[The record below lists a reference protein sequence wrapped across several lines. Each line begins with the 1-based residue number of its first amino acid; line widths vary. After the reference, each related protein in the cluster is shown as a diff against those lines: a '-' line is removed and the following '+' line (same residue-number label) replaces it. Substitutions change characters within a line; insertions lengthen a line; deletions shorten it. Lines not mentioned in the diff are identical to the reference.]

1 MAENLFTKYKDFRP
15 ADYLKEKT
23 DYSDKVYMD
32 TQAKLEELKGAP
44 FKELQLNQ
52 REKDTNQLIS
62 GFETLGMS
70 PMKATSLARDLI
82 GRPDLTDGIES
93 TGLLDFTPYAPL
105 VYYLPEEIEN
115 FKRAREQG
123 SVGGQ
128 VLSGAMIGLDLAS
141 VLPFGFL
148 ATRGGKKLKSFADSL
163 KNKIRPNQ
171 ETPQIGA
178 FSSILDDKTVPTMLP
193 STKRASPN
201 LAMVNP
207 RVLDEFGFFYKSEE
221 LANKMKQNKGSGA
234 DFDNYFKGQGITET
248 ELFNTGLEE
257 LFKSDT
263 VTKKEIQDTI
273 KANKLQLYEKTY
285 QSDGITE
292 GSNLIF
298 EDITKKIDTPPS
310 YLKFSKNEIDF
321 NLGARNREDNYPGDA
336 IIAEYEKMI
345 PTEVLEDTKT
355 GYKITYDPQGEYY
368 LTFKKGKDINDIKQS
383 EQAIN
388 LMDMGDDVD
397 DMRFNEIAG
406 KGNKNEAILQTESY
420 AIRNGDLEPTNTRFS
435 DLTQLGGSNYREFV
449 LGRQSFDPELAARG
463 EFSVKSDFKQDAHFP
478 DYNPIVHIRTKDRTL
493 DDGSKTLYVEEMQ
506 SDRGQAGRKK
516 GFREGSRSYA
526 KLEQKMK
533 GYNKE
538 LLDNFANTEIKLK
551 APEQELLYQLKNPN
565 RPPIRVPLRED
576 TSLLMAEKYNQ
587 GATVPD
593 IVYDYE
599 NSRMPNE
606 YKTLKLSEYIELL
619 SDPNYPLKGEIGT
632 YNLMRNVNAL
642 ALQNLDTMPKGIN
655 YELLPEEQKLNL
667 LRSSL
672 QDISYNRYYLGNRF
686 DDLDTFAGY
695 ADELRNNITETG
707 NLMRSNIP
715 GGDLV
720 EKTEDWTK
728 AGIKR
733 LLQRAVKEGHD
744 SVSFSPG
751 QVQVDRWGNDGLY
764 QHYDVMIPK
773 MAEKVAGKANVSRRK
788 VEIKPDKKYIVTEE
802 ATQDMFD
809 PIFMVREEGNEFK
822 MPVASFTSRE
832 AAENNAEV
840 RNSTQLQESVTITI
854 TPELKDKILKGLSL
868 FTVGGGTALGLQ
880 EQIGALGNMPS
891 TQANLT

>member
-1 MAENLFTKYKDFRP
+1 
-15 ADYLKEKT
+15 
-23 DYSDKVYMD
+23 
-32 TQAKLEELKGAP
+32 
-44 FKELQLNQ
+44 
-52 REKDTNQLIS
+52 
-62 GFETLGMS
+62 
-70 PMKATSLARDLI
+70 
-82 GRPDLTDGIES
+82 
-93 TGLLDFTPYAPL
+93 
-105 VYYLPEEIEN
+105 
-115 FKRAREQG
+115 
-123 SVGGQ
+123 
-128 VLSGAMIGLDLAS
+128 
-141 VLPFGFL
+141 
-148 ATRGGKKLKSFADSL
+148 
-163 KNKIRPNQ
+163 
-171 ETPQIGA
+171 
-178 FSSILDDKTVPTMLP
+178 
-193 STKRASPN
+193 
-201 LAMVNP
+201 
-207 RVLDEFGFFYKSEE
+207 
-221 LANKMKQNKGSGA
+221 MKQNKGSGA

-298 EDITKKIDTPPS
+298 EDITKKIDKPPS

-321 NLGARNREDNYPGDA
+321 NIGTRTREDALREDPA
-336 IIAEYEKMI
+336 IMAEYEKMI

-355 GYKITYDPQGEYY
+355 GYKITFDPKDEYF

-463 EFSVKSDFKQDAHFP
+463 EFSVKSDFKQDSHFP

-533 GYNKE
+533 GYNNE
-538 LLDNFANTEIKLK
+538 LLDTFANLKIQLK
-551 APEQELLYQLKNPN
+551 APEQELLYQLNNPN
-565 RPPIRVPLRED
+565 RPPIRVPLKDDVSE
-576 TSLLMAEKYNQ
+576 LMAEKYNQ
-587 GATVPD
+587 GAVIPD
-593 IVYDYE
+593 ILYDYE
-599 NSRMPNE
+599 KNRMPE
-606 YKTLKLSEYIELL
+606 QFKTMKLTDYIEFL
-619 SDPNYPLKGEIGT
+619 SDPRNPIKGEIGQ
-632 YNLMRNVNAL
+632 YNLMRNIGGLSTLPKVS
-642 ALQNLDTMPKGIN
+642 NLPNKLDFSA
-655 YELLPEEQKLNL
+655 LPEEKQINL
-667 LRSSL
+667 LRSAL
-672 QDISYNRYYLGNRF
+672 QDIRYDRYDLTGNNMFSDR
-686 DDLDTFAGY
+686 DTFAGY

-751 QVQVDRWGNDGLY
+751 QVQVDRWNNDGLY

-773 MAEKVAGKANVSRRK
+773 MAEKVAGKANVSRRV

-802 ATQDMFD
+802 GTQDMFD
-809 PIFMVREEGNEFK
+809 PLYMVREEGNEFK
-822 MPVASFTSRE
+822 MPVASFTTRE
-832 AAENNAEV
+832 AAENNAEF
-840 RNSTQLQESVTITI
+840 RNTTQLQESVTITI

-868 FTVGGGTALGLQ
+868 FTVGGGTALGLE

>member
-1 MAENLFTKYKDFRP
+1 M
-15 ADYLKEKT
+15 
-23 DYSDKVYMD
+23 S
-32 TQAKLEELKGAP
+32 EELENFYRKNRIRSADSVANIYDDPANAKMLFNTTLPISQVEKNLQAYGGATASAYEP
-44 FKELQLNQ
+44 TL
-52 REKDTNQLIS
+52 REKARGGIS
-62 GFETLGMS
+62 DALQYLGTPKGTSDRVARGFMGNPNAETFGQQ
-70 PMKATSLARDLI
+70 I
-82 GRPDLTDGIES
+82 
-93 TGLLDFTPYAPL
+93 GLLDVAPI
-105 VYYLPEEIEN
+105 VNIPFYFQEGV
-115 FKRAREQG
+115 RALDRG
-123 SVGGQ
+123 DYVGGGID
-128 VLSGAMIGLDLAS
+128 VGFSLLEGALFAKPLAKFIKS
-141 VLPFGFL
+141 Q
-148 ATRGGKKLKSFADSL
+148 AKKLKGKKSTTEIVDT
-163 KNKIRPNQ
+163 KEP
-171 ETPQIGA
+171 IGA
-178 FSSILDDKTVPTMLP
+178 LPNMMP
-193 STKRASPN
+193 STKRASPS

-207 RVLDEFGFFYKSEE
+207 RKLDEFGFFYRSEE
-221 LANKMKQNKGSGA
+221 LANKMKQNRGSGA

-263 VTKKEIQDTI
+263 VTKKEILDTI
-273 KANKLQLYEKTY
+273 NANKLQLYEKTY

-298 EDITKKIDTPPS
+298 EDITKKIDKPPS

-321 NLGARNREDNYPGDA
+321 NVGTRTREDALREDPA
-336 IIAEYEKMI
+336 IMAEYEKMI

-355 GYKITYDPQGEYY
+355 GYKITFDPKGEYY

-388 LMDMGDDVD
+388 LMDMGDDLD
-397 DMRFNEIAG
+397 DMRFYEIAG

-420 AIRNGDLEPTNTRFS
+420 AIRNGDLEPTNARFS

-463 EFSVKSDFKQDAHFP
+463 EFSVKTDFKQDTHFP

-516 GFREGSRSYA
+516 GFRKGSRSYA

-551 APEQELLYQLKNPN
+551 APEQELLYKLKNPN

-587 GATVPD
+587 GAKVPD

-599 NSRMPNE
+599 KSRMPDE
-606 YKTLKLSEYIELL
+606 FKTLKLSEYFELM
-619 SDPNYPLKGEIGT
+619 SNPDYPLKGEIGT
-632 YNLMRNVNAL
+632 FNLMRNVNAI
-642 ALQNLDTMPKGIN
+642 ALQNLEPMPKGIN

-667 LRSSL
+667 LRSAL
-672 QDISYNRYYLGNRF
+672 QDISYNRYFIYRF
-686 DDLDTFAGY
+686 DDMDTFAGY
-695 ADELRNNITETG
+695 ADELRNNIVETG
-707 NLMRSNIP
+707 NLMRSNVP

-728 AGIKR
+728 TGIKR
-733 LLQRAVKEGHD
+733 LLQRAVQEGHD

-773 MAEKVAGKANVSRRK
+773 MAQKVAGKENVSERI
-788 VEIKPDKKYIVTEE
+788 VEIKPNKKYIVTEE
-802 ATQDMFD
+802 ATQDGSD
-809 PIFMVREEGNEFK
+809 PLFMVREEGNEFG
-822 MPVASFTSRE
+822 MPVASFTTRE
-832 AAENNAEV
+832 VAENNAEI
-840 RNSTQLQESVTITI
+840 RNSIQLQKSVTITI

-868 FTVGGGTALGLQ
+868 FSVGGGTALGLQ